1 MVTFTVMQF
10 LSYLFVYLLV
20 LLPGMCFSQS
30 APASITIHW
39 VDSLSGDFNFIH
51 KWDYPDNVIQ
61 NNYGEL
67 VCDGICDESL
77 YDMRD
82 DSGRILPH
90 LKEKYYSI
98 LDTTHQYHTI
108 SCNVRCYEWA
118 GTDYIHVQRAGD
130 DSIECYT
137 MCTASTH
144 SSLKLVI
151 TKSACMARI
160 ELVSIKGSNGPV
172 YFNCQKGFIT
182 IDKIFL
188 SNGILKAVFDFD
200 FGYNEGL
207 KETMYWRGRIQAP
220 VVDK

>member
-20 LLPGMCFSQS
+20 LLPGLCFSQS
-30 APASITIHW
+30 APTAITIHW

-51 KWDYPDNVIQ
+51 KWDYPDNVIR

-77 YDMRD
+77 YVMRD

-98 LDTTHQYHTI
+98 FDTTHQYHTI
-108 SCNVRCYEWA
+108 SCNARCYEWA
-118 GTDYIHVQRAGD
+118 GTDYVYVRRVGD
-130 DSIECYT
+130 DSILCNT
-137 MCTASTH
+137 ICNSATH

-151 TKSACMARI
+151 TKSTCMARI
-160 ELVSIKGSNGPV
+160 ELVSIKCSNGPV
-172 YFNCQKGFIT
+172 YFTCKSGNIT
-182 IDKIFL
+182 IDQPLYNK
-188 SNGILKAVFDFD
+188 GVLKAVFDFD
-200 FGYNEGL
+200 FGYNNGL
-207 KETMYWRGRIQAP
+207 KETMYWRGYIQAFIGGE
-220 VVDK
+220 